1 MKVERLPVGIY
12 LANCY
17 LVYCDDTKDALVID
31 PGGDSDEILDRIEK
45 LGLKIKYIIL
55 THGHGDHIGGLL
67 DVKNKTG
74 APVLIHEKDE
84 EYLKDNQKNLSNMMS
99 LDNVELKA
107 DRLLK
112 DGDKLTLGKST
123 VEIIYTPGHTPGGIS
138 IKIDNCIFT
147 GDTLFAGSVGRTD
160 FAGGSYEEIIHSVNE
175 RLIIYPDDTI
185 IYPGHGPSST
195 IGKEK
200 DSNPFVKRSE

>member
-1 MKVERLPVGIY
+1 MKIERLPVGIY
-12 LANCY
+12 AANCY
-17 LVYCDDTKDALVID
+17 VVYCDEIKDALVID

-45 LGLKIKYIIL
+45 LGLRIKYIIL

-67 DVKNKTG
+67 DVRNKTG

-84 EYLKDNQKNLSNMMS
+84 EYLKDSKKNLSSMMFFGS
-99 LDNVELKA
+99 VELEA

-112 DGDKLTLGKST
+112 DGDKLTLGKNI
-123 VEIIYTPGHTPGGIS
+123 VEIIHTPGHTPGGIS

-147 GDTLFAGSVGRTD
+147 GDTLFAGSIGRTD
-160 FAGGSYEEIIHSVNE
+160 FAGGSYEEIIHSINE
-175 RLIIYPDDTI
+175 RLIIYLDDTI

-195 IGKEK
+195 IGREK
-200 DSNPFVKRSE
+200 DSNPFVKR

>member
-1 MKVERLPVGIY
+1 MKIERLPVGIY
-12 LANCY
+12 AANCY

-31 PGGDSDEILDRIEK
+31 PGGDSDEILDRIEN
-45 LGLKIKYIIL
+45 LGLRVKYIIL

-74 APVLIHEKDE
+74 APILIHEKDE
-84 EYLKDNQKNLSNMMS
+84 EYLKDSKKNLSSMMS
-99 LDNVELKA
+99 LGNVELEA

-112 DGDKLTLGKST
+112 DGDKLTLGKNT

-160 FAGGSYEEIIHSVNE
+160 FAGGSYEEIIRSVNE

-195 IGKEK
+195 IGREK
-200 DSNPFVKRSE
+200 NSNPFVKR

>member
-1 MKVERLPVGIY
+1 MKIERLPVGIY
-12 LANCY
+12 AANCY

-31 PGGDSDEILDRIEK
+31 PGGDSDEILDRIEN
-45 LGLKIKYIIL
+45 LGLRVKYIIL

-74 APVLIHEKDE
+74 APILIHEKDE
-84 EYLKDNQKNLSNMMS
+84 EYLKDSKKNLSSMMS
-99 LDNVELKA
+99 LGNVELEA

-112 DGDKLTLGKST
+112 DGDKLTLGKNT

-147 GDTLFAGSVGRTD
+147 GDTLFAGSIGRTD

-175 RLIIYPDDTI
+175 RLIIYPDDTT

-200 DSNPFVKRSE
+200 DSNPFVKR

>member
-84 EYLKDNQKNLSNMMS
+84 EYLKDSKKNLSSMMS
-99 LDNVELKA
+99 LGNVELEA

-160 FAGGSYEEIIHSVNE
+160 FAGGSYEEIIRSVNE

-200 DSNPFVKRSE
+200 DSNPFVKR

>member
-200 DSNPFVKRSE
+200 DSNPFVKR

>member
-1 MKVERLPVGIY
+1 LKVERLPVGIY

-200 DSNPFVKRSE
+200 DSNPFVKR